1 MYSRVPKKV
10 VFDTFEPSFF
20 VVTLD
25 EETEDDELAS
35 SAMVFSLARCDGGWI
50 AKPKSHSFV

>member
-1 MYSRVPKKV
+1 MPKKV

-35 SAMVFSLARCDGGWI
+35 SAIVVALARCDGGWI
-50 AKPKSHSFV
+50 ARPKSHSLV